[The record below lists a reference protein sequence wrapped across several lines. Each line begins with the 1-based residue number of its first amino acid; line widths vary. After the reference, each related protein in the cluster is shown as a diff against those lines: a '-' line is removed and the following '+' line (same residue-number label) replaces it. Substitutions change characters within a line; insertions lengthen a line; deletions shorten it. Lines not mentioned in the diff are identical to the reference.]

1 MNFDQFTLKAQEA
14 VQHAV
19 QTAQRTQRQAITGT
33 HLLQGVLAVGENVT
47 QFLFGKTGVNADLLS
62 RTIDSELQSLPRVE
76 GGEPYLDRDA
86 NAALT
91 AAQDIARRDG
101 DQFVGLEPLLLAL
114 LTTDSTA
121 SRPHRSHQRTARRP
135 QGRLRLERRHLPVLA
150 KIRP

>member
-1 MNFDQFTLKAQEA
+1 M
-14 VQHAV
+14 
-19 QTAQRTQRQAITGT
+19 
-33 HLLQGVLAVGENVT
+33 
-47 QFLFGKTGVNADLLS
+47 
-62 RTIDSELQSLPRVE
+62 E

-91 AAQDIARRDG
+91 AAQDIARHDG

-121 SRPHRSHQRTARRP
+121 SRLLKDAGLTADALTAASKKLRG
-135 QGRLRLERRHLPVLA
+135 GRKPTPPRAKTPTSLA